1 MEFANGGKVTFTAA
15 IPDGGVDTN
24 VRFVF
29 ENAPYPDVDP
39 NFSTAN
45 VLVSGGEAT
54 YEVEIPP
61 QAEGQTFSSFLM
73 YIVERDQP
81 VIVKNV
87 VVTANGAEPAL
98 NLVDSDPAD
107 FSGAF
112 GGAFVDASET
122 YTFPT
127 GAEAWGGFANVNE
140 ALYPFTFGQGGEVR
154 FTAALGEGV
163 PDTGVRFVFEN
174 APYPDV
180 DPNFSTA
187 TVTVSGTAE
196 MEYSV
201 EIPQQAAAQ
210 TYRSFLMYI
219 VERDQPVTIKN
230 IRVATPQ

>member
-1 MEFANGGKVTFTAA
+1 
-15 IPDGGVDTN
+15 VDTN

-29 ENAPYPDVDP
+29 ENAPFPDVDP
-39 NFSTAN
+39 NFSTDP
-45 VLVSGGEAT
+45 VLVSGGEAV
-54 YEVEIPP
+54 YEIEFPA

-73 YIVERDQP
+73 YVVERDQP

-163 PDTGVRFVFEN
+163 ADTGVRFVFEN
-174 APYPDV
+174 APFPDV
-180 DPNFSTA
+180 DPNFSTEV
-187 TVTVSGTAE
+187 VTVSGTAE
-196 MEYSV
+196 TEYSV
-201 EIPQQAAAQ
+201 AIPPQAAAQ
-210 TYRSFLMYI
+210 TYSSFLMYI
-219 VERDQPVTIKN
+219 VERDQGVMVKN

>member
-1 MEFANGGKVTFTAA
+1 M
-15 IPDGGVDTN
+15 
-24 VRFVF
+24 
-29 ENAPYPDVDP
+29 
-39 NFSTAN
+39 
-45 VLVSGGEAT
+45 
-54 YEVEIPP
+54 
-61 QAEGQTFSSFLM
+61 
-73 YIVERDQP
+73 ERDQP
-81 VIVKNV
+81 VVVKNV
-87 VVTANGAEPAL
+87 NVTAYAPVT
-98 NLVDSDPAD
+98 LVESAPAD

-112 GGAFVDASET
+112 GGAFVDATET
-122 YTFPT
+122 YTFPS
-127 GAEAWGGFANVNE
+127 GAEVWGGFANNN
-140 ALYPFTFGQGGEVR
+140 ADLYPFTFGQGGEIR
-154 FTAALGEGV
+154 FTASLPEGT

-210 TYRSFLMYI
+210 TYESFLMYI